1 MLTHGPVSTDFDF
14 DSPGK
19 RAGFIDVI
27 HSSNELSLSA
37 IRVPVGVIGGG
48 DGPTVLL
55 TAGNHGDEY
64 EGQVILHR
72 LMQELTPDRVA
83 GRLILMPALN
93 TPAVT
98 ARTRVS
104 PLDGG
109 NMNRIF
115 PGDTASG
122 PTAAIASFVD
132 AHLLTRADAVLDF
145 HSGGTVA
152 SYVDCGYLCLGPDA
166 GLNAANLALADA
178 FGAPFTVIC
187 PIDGSGGDFDTAAHK
202 RGVRFLSCEL
212 GGMGT
217 VSLPSF
223 ETGWNGTLRV
233 LHHLGC
239 IGQAGLPAPATTRFI
254 DAGGAAGFATA
265 AHHGLAK
272 LHVRLGQEV
281 AAGTPLA
288 TLFDAHN
295 FGEIRAEFTAGE
307 AGIVSILRRNP
318 MVLPG
323 DHLCLVSREYA
334 RAELPARPPSP
345 ARPAGENPL
354 APAPESC

>member
-1 MLTHGPVSTDFDF
+1 MLTHGPVSTAFDF
-14 DSPGK
+14 DSRGK
-19 RAGFIDVI
+19 RAGFIDVA
-27 HSSNELSLSA
+27 HSSNELAFSV
-37 IRVPVGVIGGG
+37 IRVPVGVIAGGE
-48 DGPTVLL
+48 GPTVLL

-64 EGQVILHR
+64 EGQAILHR

-93 TPAVT
+93 TPAVM

-104 PLDGG
+104 PLDDG

-132 AHLLTRADAVLDF
+132 THLLSRADAVLDF
-145 HSGGTVA
+145 HSGGTA
-152 SYVDCGYLCLGPDA
+152 TDYVDCGFLCLGPDA
-166 GLNAANLALADA
+166 GLNAANLDLADA
-178 FGAPFTVIC
+178 FGAPFTMVC
-187 PIDGSGGDFDTAAHK
+187 PIDGSGGDFDTAAHR

-212 GGMGT
+212 GGIGR
-217 VSLPSF
+217 VSPDSF
-223 ETGWNGTLRV
+223 EVGWNGTLRA

-239 IGQAGLPAPATTRFI
+239 IAQPGLPAPATTRFI
-254 DAGGAAGFATA
+254 DAGSAAGFATA
-265 AHHGLAK
+265 AHHGLAM

-295 FGEIRAEFTAGE
+295 FGEIRAEFTARE
-307 AGIVSILRRNP
+307 AGIVSIVRRNP
-318 MVLPG
+318 MVRPG
-323 DHLCLVSREYA
+323 DHLCVISAEISRSA
-334 RAELPARPPSP
+334 L
-345 ARPAGENPL
+345 L
-354 APAPESC
+354 

>member
-1 MLTHGPVSTDFDF
+1 MVTHGPVSTEFDF

-19 RAGFIDVI
+19 RSGFIDVS
-27 HSSNELSLSA
+27 HSSNELSVSA
-37 IRVPVGVIGGG
+37 IRVPVGVIAGG

-72 LMQELTPDRVA
+72 LMQVLTPDAVTGRVI
-83 GRLILMPALN
+83 LIPALN

-115 PGDTASG
+115 PGGTASG

-132 AHLLTRADAVLDF
+132 AHLLPRADAVLDF

-166 GLNAANLALADA
+166 ALNAANLELADV

-187 PIDGSGGDFDTAAHK
+187 PIDGTGGDFDTAAHM
-202 RGVRFLSCEL
+202 RGTRFLSCEL

-217 VSLPSF
+217 VSLDSF
-223 ETGWNGTLRV
+223 ETGWNGTLRI
-233 LHHLGC
+233 LQHLGC
-239 IGQAGLPAPATTRFI
+239 VETPDLPAPATTRFI
-254 DAGGAAGFATA
+254 DAGSTAGFATA

-281 AAGTPLA
+281 EAGTPLA

-295 FGEIRAEFTAGE
+295 FGEIRDEFTAGK
-307 AGIVSILRRNP
+307 AGVVSIVRRNP

-323 DHLCLVSREYA
+323 DHLCLVSREYQRSDL
-334 RAELPARPPSP
+334 RAQYAHS
-345 ARPAGENPL
+345 A
-354 APAPESC
+354 